1 MSHVAKVIG
10 PKPHAHSVWLYWGV
24 FSTLIILTILTVL
37 VAQHDFG
44 ELNIIVAL
52 SIASLKAALVVGFF
66 MHLLFD
72 SKFLSVVL
80 GTSLVLLSLFIMFP
94 IADFA
99 SRADL
104 DSAEANFLPR
114 DQTVYKYELE
124 HPDALP
130 LRPGLEQPQ
139 KDKLIFMGPGQH

>member
-1 MSHVAKVIG
+1 MSNVAKVLG
-10 PKPHAHSVWLYWGV
+10 PKPHPHSVWLYWGV
-24 FSTLIILTILTVL
+24 FLTLIVLTILTVM

-44 ELNIIVAL
+44 ELNIVVAL
-52 SIASLKAALVVGFF
+52 LIASFKAALVAGFF

-80 GTSLVLLSLFIMFP
+80 CTSLVLLALFLLFP
-94 IADFA
+94 ILDFS

-114 DQTVYKYELE
+114 DQEVYKYELE
-124 HPDALP
+124 HPDQLP
-130 LRPGLEQPQ
+130 LRPGLQQPQ
-139 KDKLIFMGPGQH
+139 KDELIFIGPGHH